1 MLPRFKLYD
10 LRVVGHY
17 LGVLISFFSLAL
29 LLPLITA
36 VCMQEWEAASRY
48 LLGAGLTLALGSLMR
63 MLRIEPGKL
72 TQSQALAI
80 TGFAWIIL
88 AVVAAV
94 PLWLSGH
101 YGSFLDTLFESVSAL
116 TTTGA
121 TLVVDL
127 EHMSYADN
135 MWRFTMHFIG
145 GLGLIV
151 VALSLG
157 LLGRSAW
164 GMYLSEGRSDHVL
177 PNVVNTAR
185 LISGI
190 AFITIAIAVVFLGIF
205 CLFSGMEPVRA
216 FFHSLWIAVS
226 GYMTAGFA
234 PTSQS
239 IMYYHSFPLEVVC
252 ILLMVLGAINFALLL
267 EVWKGKTKAFF
278 KDLEIRTAALWLLV
292 MCVVLM
298 ASMSAAGIY
307 SDLPTLLRRGVFML
321 ISAATT
327 TGFQVV
333 TNNQLVTVFSSG
345 AILILAVVMAV
356 GGSSGSTSGGIKFM
370 RIGLIAKAV
379 VSSVKETLLPES
391 ARSSVVYHHLTK
403 HVLTADN
410 IKIATTVSA
419 LFIITYLLG
428 ALIGIAHGYDAVASI
443 FESVAMA
450 SNGGLSSGIISR
462 GMPVGLEVFYIIEM
476 WAGRLEFIALLAL
489 FVKIVASC
497 IPQKKA
503 GRDKK

>member
-1 MLPRFKLYD
+1 MLPRFTWYD

-29 LLPLITA
+29 LLPLLTA

-48 LLGAGLTLALGSLMR
+48 LLGAGLTLSLGSLMR

-101 YGSFLDTLFESVSAL
+101 YGSFLDALFESVSAL

-121 TLVVDL
+121 TLVVDI
-127 EHMSYADN
+127 EHMAYADN

-157 LLGRSAW
+157 LLGRGAW

-177 PNVVNTAR
+177 PNVVSTAR
-185 LISGI
+185 LISRI
-190 AFITIAIAVVFLGIF
+190 AFLTIAIAVVILTF
-205 CLFSGMEPVRA
+205 CCLIAGMEPVRA
-216 FFHSLWIAVS
+216 FFHALWVAVS
-226 GYMTAGFA
+226 GYMTAGFV

-252 ILLMVLGAINFALLL
+252 IVLMVLGAINFALLL
-267 EVWKGKTKAFF
+267 EVWKGKTTAFF
-278 KDLEIRTAALWLLV
+278 KDLEIRTAAIWLLV
-292 MCVVLM
+292 MCIVLVS
-298 ASMSAAGIY
+298 SMSAAGLY

-321 ISAATT
+321 ISASTT

-356 GGSSGSTSGGIKFM
+356 GGSSGSTSGGIKFL
-370 RIGLIAKAV
+370 RIGLTTKAV

-391 ARSSVVYHHLTK
+391 ARASVIYNHLGK

-419 LFIITYLLG
+419 LFIITYLIG
-428 ALIGIAHGYDAVASI
+428 ALIGIAHGYDAVSAI

-450 SNGGLSSGIISR
+450 SNGGLSSGIVSR
-462 GMPVGLEVFYIIEM
+462 GMPITLEVFYIIEM

-489 FVKIVASC
+489 FVKIVTSC
-497 IPQKKA
+497 IPRKKA
-503 GRDKK
+503 GRDRK